1 MKWQKRIFF
10 MCKVIIMAR
19 NDLTVGSKKAVL
31 LKVTRA
37 HAYYRNV
44 SLFPNHPI
52 TRLPSR

>member
-1 MKWQKRIFF
+1 MAEKDIII
-10 MCKVIIMAR
+10 MCKGIIMVR